1 MRLNK
6 HLKLDDLYF
15 HFIFKQ
21 VNPLYCIIQKA
32 LCFKS
37 LENIQFR
44 YLLTFITEYS
54 MLNNH
59 LLKDIALLILKKKK
73 ALSKL
78 NKRRKS
84 KDIIFRQKRWTFL
97 KRILPGNLVS
107 IHVLRSRANVL
118 DLHNDFV
125 SLLICMVGCEL
136 K

>member
-1 MRLNK
+1 MFAFPLLVFLVLEVREETNELFKIPPSRSTKGTLTRQSSYYPKTEMIMRLNI

-21 VNPLYCIIQKA
+21 VNPLYCLIQKA

-73 ALSKL
+73 GFEYL
-78 NKRRKS
+78 N
-84 KDIIFRQKRWTFL
+84 
-97 KRILPGNLVS
+97 
-107 IHVLRSRANVL
+107 
-118 DLHNDFV
+118 
-125 SLLICMVGCEL
+125 
-136 K
+136 